1 MAKSKRVKSAKPAI
15 IPIENWEQAAAILRE
30 VGDNQLAIRQVEAD
44 AKSSIDE
51 IKAELAQDVKPRK
64 ELIDQDTRSL
74 EAFAVGHKSE
84 FGKTRSRQM
93 NFGTLGWR
101 KTTSISITKKTTVDL
116 IRQVLS
122 KAKAAVCINVK
133 ETVSKDGLAKLT
145 EDQLAEL
152 HASRKVKNDFF
163 VEPDLPEAV
172 DY

>member
-1 MAKSKRVKSAKPAI
+1 VAKSKRVKSAKPAI
-15 IPIENWEQAAAILRE
+15 IPIENWGQADAMLRE
-30 VGDNQLAIRQVEAD
+30 VGDNQLAIQSLEAD
-44 AKSSIDE
+44 AKSLIDE
-51 IKAELAQDVKPRK
+51 AKAELAQEVEPRK
-64 ELIDQDTRSL
+64 ELIDQLTRSL
-74 EAFAVGHKSE
+74 EVFATSNKAS

-101 KTTSISITKKTTVDL
+101 KTTSIGITKKTTIEL

-133 ETVSKDGLAKLT
+133 ETVSKDGLGKLT
-145 EDQLAEL
+145 DEELAEL
-152 HASRKVKNDFF
+152 GARRKVKDDFF